1 MGQSSTPAAATA
13 RALLRSRDR
22 ATLATSLA
30 GAPYASL
37 VLAATAAD
45 GAPLLLIST
54 LAQHTVNIAADPRV
68 ALLFDGT
75 GGLDEPLTGPR
86 VSVLGVAER
95 SDDAVLR
102 ARYLA
107 RHPSAALYAGFA
119 DFHLYRVAVE
129 RAHLVAGFGRIDWIA
144 AAALL
149 PPGLA
154 ALAAHEAALLDEL
167 NEGDPGLLLGRAG
180 EGWLLTGV
188 DAEGLDL
195 RRAGAV
201 ARVDFPAPVAD
212 AAAARA
218 AFARLAERAGGG

>member
-1 MGQSSTPAAATA
+1 MGQSSTPPAATA

-37 VLAATAAD
+37 VLAATGAD

-54 LAQHTVNIAADPRV
+54 LAQHTINIAADKRV

-95 SDDAVLR
+95 SDDCGLR

-144 AAALL
+144 AADLL
-149 PPGLA
+149 PPGIA
-154 ALAAHEAALLDEL
+154 ALAADEPALLDEL
-167 NEGDPGLLLGRAG
+167 NKGDPGLLLGRAG
-180 EGWLLTGV
+180 EGWHLTGI
-188 DAEGLDL
+188 DAEGVDL
-195 RRAGAV
+195 RRAGSV
-201 ARVDFPAPVAD
+201 ARLDFPSPVAD

-218 AFARLAERAGGG
+218 AFARLAQVSRGG